1 MGWNQRKVESRHKTL
16 AKRFVKTTQRAE
28 MESASLESL
37 KQELNISL
45 EDTEQWV
52 WDVKHWA
59 ATEKPRTQEELQ
71 REIDEMIYS
80 LRRKKHDLYRQNDS
94 NQTRGRKQRRL
105 SELKKTL
112 REKVLHYNTITTCE
126 EKVDIEAACSLSED
140 VILPWKVQG
149 DDAYH
154 VIGLAY
160 KFLLTLSVTQVA
172 CERTFSTLKFVK
184 NRLRTSMSQDRLEAF
199 LLMSTEKELLMELD
213 SDGIID
219 KMAESSALMRRML
232 TF

>member
-1 MGWNQRKVESRHKTL
+1 MHTEDPEEGLK
-16 AKRFVKTTQRAE
+16 
-28 MESASLESL
+28 LE
-37 KQELNISL
+37 N
-45 EDTEQWV
+45 
-52 WDVKHWA
+52 
-59 ATEKPRTQEELQ
+59 
-71 REIDEMIYS
+71 
-80 LRRKKHDLYRQNDS
+80 RRCSSCKNCPICCYHI
-94 NQTRGRKQRRL
+94 L
-105 SELKKTL
+105 SHFNLLT
-112 REKVLHYNTITTCE
+112 
-126 EKVDIEAACSLSED
+126 
-140 VILPWKVQG
+140 
-149 DDAYH
+149 DAYH

-219 KMAESSALMRRML
+219 KVAESSALMRRML